1 MITVQC
7 DNFVF
12 SSAEPQVEELRCNK
26 TIEGLVGRN
35 MQFICGF
42 ISNPKPTSYALRLPG
57 EESDLIESED
67 EPDNFD
73 FETKSV
79 QDVGICYSYIF

>member
-1 MITVQC
+1 
-7 DNFVF
+7 
-12 SSAEPQVEELRCNK
+12 
-26 TIEGLVGRN
+26 
-35 MQFICGF
+35 MQFICGI